1 MWGVGLVTVSPTS
14 HIPYPTSHRME
25 EQQRPVL
32 LTDEVRELLALIKNT
47 DIAEVL
53 IEHGDAKLHV
63 KRMQPVL
70 PAATPGAVATAPA
83 PLPLVQP
90 VVEPELDEPI
100 GIPVTAPMVG
110 TFYRAP
116 APNEPPYVQEGDE
129 VRPGDV
135 VGLIEAM
142 KIMNEIECEVHGRV
156 AQILVENGQPVEYGH
171 PLMIIEPL

>member
-1 MWGVGLVTVSPTS
+1 MA
-14 HIPYPTSHRME
+14 E

-32 LTDEVRELLALIKNT
+32 LTDEVRELLAMIKNT

-63 KRMQPVL
+63 KRMQPVV
-70 PAATPGAVATAPA
+70 PPVVAGAASTGQSVVMPPI
-83 PLPLVQP
+83 VQP
-90 VVEPELDEPI
+90 VIDPDMEEPA
-100 GIPVTAPMVG
+100 GVAVTAPMVG
-110 TFYRAP
+110 TFYRSP

-135 VGLIEAM
+135 VGIVEAM

-156 AQILVENGQPVEYGH
+156 AQVLVEGGQPVEYGQ